1 MYSGNYLFRTGNS
14 LYVVNTQKK
23 TVTGGGFGSEVK
35 PYEKLVSSLKG
46 GPLVIEMS
54 DKKILSTSTIVS
66 YS

>member
-1 MYSGNYLFRTGNS
+1 MYSGNYLFRTGHS
-14 LYVVNTQKK
+14 LYVVDTEKK

-35 PYEKLVSSLKG
+35 PYEKLISSLKG

-54 DKKILSTSTIVS
+54 DKRVLSTTTIIS